1 MESSKLNVT
10 VDIVSASKLGPD
22 NGPLEV
28 ELPSGSTVGD
38 LLSWLIQSFGEPL
51 RKRLVHESDGTPFVI
66 FVVNGEKADL
76 SDGLYPGDSVL
87 IVPPIGGG

>member
-1 MESSKLNVT
+1 MENSKLNLT

-22 NGPLEV
+22 NGPLVV

-51 RKRLVHESDGTPFVI
+51 RNRLVQESDGTPFVI
-66 FVVNGEKADL
+66 FVVNGEKAELDDEL
-76 SDGLYPGDSVL
+76 SSGDDVL